1 MNTAELIYQ
10 EAKSL
15 PEAQAREV
23 LDFVEFLKIKLRREE
38 DETAYL
44 MREPANARDLLEA
57 VQELRER
64 RGYTPRE
71 LLDDN

>member
-23 LDFVEFLKIKLRREE
+23 LDFVEFLKIKLQRGE

-44 MREPANARDLLEA
+44 MREPANARDLLDA

>member
-1 MNTAELIYQ
+1 MNTAELIFQ

-15 PEAQAREV
+15 PEAQAKEV
-23 LDFVEFLKIKLRREE
+23 LDFVEFLKNKLRHGE

-57 VQELRER
+57 VQELREKR
-64 RGYTPRE
+64 AYTPRE
-71 LLDDN
+71 LLEDD

>member
-23 LDFVEFLKIKLRREE
+23 LDFVEFLKIKLQREE